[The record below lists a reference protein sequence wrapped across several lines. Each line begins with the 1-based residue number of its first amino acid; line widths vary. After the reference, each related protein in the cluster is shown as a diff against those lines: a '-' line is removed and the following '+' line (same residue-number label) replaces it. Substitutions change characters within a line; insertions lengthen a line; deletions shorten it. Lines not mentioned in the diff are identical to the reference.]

1 MDQSGATTASDIWSL
16 GALVI
21 ELITGKPPYHFLDP
35 MPALF
40 RIVNDDCPPIPE
52 AASAVARDFL
62 LQCFQKDA
70 NLRVSARKLLRHP
83 WMMAAKK
90 QVEQQKRDQIP
101 RQARPMSVYDQGV
114 QKVQEYNEKLAG
126 EGADKRKSQHGGE
139 EEMRRLARRPS
150 AELALALLATGANP
164 GSEDGHLGQV
174 GGSPTAA
181 RSREASVPLSL
192 VGSSKEPRTPTGDED
207 EGEGDNWDL
216 DFEEGIS
223 VSKIN
228 ALERD
233 AEETSPNDDD
243 MTIKPISRA
252 QTPAPSPQPMTPIVE
267 DHSDLVAENEAD
279 AFADKVASLNISNS
293 HKRLLRPEGLVITTS
308 PAPASPVTPPVTAP
322 AVPSSLAG
330 LYGAARRP
338 SGAGSAAMIRRASM
352 EQYAEHANDEDD
364 YSDLF
369 AKGNTLNG
377 KQSAPPTLGKLRLNT
392 RLSSKSWMGDE
403 GSDEEDPFAQVEEEE
418 GFGDGE
424 GDLEANLARDKLAR
438 LCGNVTHLV
447 DIIAAEADDF
457 ELREAGLELLTILD
471 ESADARAHFTNKA
484 QGMLAITRVLQ
495 LTRSRE
501 ILGILLRI
509 VNLVIG
515 FEPNTLEKIC
525 LVGGCPVVMA
535 FASNKYSREIRLEA
549 ALFIG
554 AMCRTSLLT
563 LQMFISCRGLRT
575 LVDMVDENYAER
587 KDLVWMAVDGI
598 SRVFEMHGPGPRNDF
613 CRIFVHEGLLEPI
626 AGALRHTCADDDDLA
641 ESAKAKIIHIL
652 LMFSQSD
659 NRVKEA
665 MGKRPIVL
673 RKSGDGW
680 PDEAKAKLTSCW

>member
-1 MDQSGATTASDIWSL
+1 VAPEVVDQSGATTASDIWSL

-62 LQCFQKDA
+62 LQCFQKDC

-83 WMMAAKK
+83 WIMAAKK
-90 QVEQQKRDQIP
+90 QAEQQKRDQIP
-101 RQARPMSVYDQGV
+101 RASARPMSEYDQGV

-126 EGADKRKSQHGGE
+126 EEGDKRRSQHGGE

-150 AELALALLATGANP
+150 AELALALLTTGAMP
-164 GSEDGHLGQV
+164 GSEEAHG

-192 VGSSKEPRTPTGDED
+192 VGSVKEPRTPSGDE
-207 EGEGDNWDL
+207 EEAGGDNWDL

-228 ALERD
+228 ALEREGEGED
-233 AEETSPNDDD
+233 ASPNDDD
-243 MTIKPISRA
+243 RTIKPISRA
-252 QTPAPSPQPMTPIVE
+252 QTPAPTPVPMTPIVE
-267 DHSDLVAENEAD
+267 DHSDLVGEDEAD
-279 AFADKVASLNISNS
+279 AFADKVANLNVTNLQ
-293 HKRLLRPEGLVITTS
+293 KRLLRPDALVLTTS
-308 PAPASPVTPPVTAP
+308 PAPASPIQAAAPASAP
-322 AVPSSLAG
+322 AVPPSLAG

-338 SGAGSAAMIRRASM
+338 SGSGSAGMVRRASM
-352 EQYAEHANDEDD
+352 EQYTEQASEEDD

-369 AKGNTLNG
+369 VRGTTLNG
-377 KQSAPPTLGKLRLNT
+377 RQTAPPTLGKLRLNT

-403 GSDEEDPFAQVEEEE
+403 DSDEEDPFAQVEEEE
-418 GFGDGE
+418 GFGDG
-424 GDLEANLARDKLAR
+424 DLEANLARDKLAR
-438 LCGNVTHLV
+438 LCANVTSLV

-457 ELREAGLELLTILD
+457 ELREAALELLTILD
-471 ESADARAHFTNKA
+471 ESADARAYFTNKA

-495 LTRSRE
+495 ITRSRE

-515 FEPNTLEKIC
+515 FEPSTLEKIC

-673 RKSGDGW
+673 RKFTRMGAAD
-680 PDEAKAKLTSCW
+680 